1 MNETCTEIEDGF
13 LIRKEKATAG
23 VEDDLESRGF
33 KFEMAKRSSL
43 MSPKL
48 CSFTVNLET
57 GNEPEYAKELTPIQ
71 VEKCRSVS
79 LLNKRFS

>member
-1 MNETCTEIEDGF
+1 MKETCTDFEDGF

-43 MSPKL
+43 ISPKL
-48 CSFTVNLET
+48 CSFIVNLET
-57 GNEPEYAKELTPIQ
+57 GNEPEYAKELTPIE
-71 VEKCRSVS
+71 VEKCRSVR
-79 LLNKRFS
+79 LWNK